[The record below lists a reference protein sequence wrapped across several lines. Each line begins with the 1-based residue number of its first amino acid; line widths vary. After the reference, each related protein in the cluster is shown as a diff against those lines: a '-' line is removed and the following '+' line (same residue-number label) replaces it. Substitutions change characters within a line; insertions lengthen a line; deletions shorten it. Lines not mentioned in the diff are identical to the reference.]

1 MQEGKAQMRRTLMTL
16 AALCWAGAAKAEGEA
31 AGDFD
36 YYVLSLSWSSAWC
49 ALEGDARD
57 DPQCEAG
64 RGLTFVLHGLWPQY
78 EDGWPSY
85 CRTTERDPSRTMT
98 AEMADIMGGAGPAF
112 YQWKKHG
119 RCAGLSA
126 ESYFGLARQAYA
138 NIFIPKVFSDID
150 RPLTL
155 SAVVI
160 EEAFLAEN
168 PGLVRDQITITCKDG
183 LIQEARICLN
193 ADLAPRRCGQ
203 DVIRDC
209 RLDDAVLE
217 PVR

>member
-1 MQEGKAQMRRTLMTL
+1 MRRMLMTL
-16 AALCWAGAAKAEGEA
+16 AALCCAGVAKAEGEA

-57 DPQCEAG
+57 DPQCVAG

-85 CRTTERDPSRTMT
+85 CRTTERDPTRAMT
-98 AEMADIMGGAGPAF
+98 AAMADIMGSARPAF

-119 RCAGLSA
+119 RCSGLPAGD
-126 ESYFGLARQAYA
+126 YFRLARQAYA
-138 NIFIPKVFSDID
+138 DLTIPEIFADTD

-155 SAVVI
+155 SATVV
-160 EEAFLAEN
+160 EAAFLEQN
-168 PGLVRDQITITCKDG
+168 PDLARDQITIICKQG
-183 LIQEARICLN
+183 LIQEARICLTTG
-193 ADLAPRRCGQ
+193 LAPRRCGQ